1 LKMKRTT
8 LVMLFLLGVLLLSA
22 CSGNSRTIVNTW
34 PGLAA
39 DDARAYLSAGSH
51 VYAVDVKNGSEVW
64 RYPAEAD
71 NAMQF
76 YAVPVLTAD
85 GQLLVGSEGTGHAFF
100 SLNPETGKENWTEP
114 FTGAKGKWV
123 AAPLVFNERIY
134 APNTDGFL
142 YTLGMDGKQAADPI
156 ELGGALWSAPVTD
169 GQFIY
174 VASLDHHLHIIDP
187 ANGTTGD
194 PVDLGGAIPGSPAAT
209 EGGVYVGSFS
219 STVEI
224 VGANGQHESAA
235 TTTNWIWGSP
245 TLDGD
250 TLFYA
255 DLSGNVYSLDIP
267 SGSQNWG
274 AIQPDGP
281 IVANPLVMGDQIYF
295 ATEEGSFFALDRD
308 GKTLWQKTT
317 GGKIY
322 TTPVVSGT
330 LVLVAPYQGDFAI
343 AAYDGEGKQ
352 AWTFTPAK

>member
-1 LKMKRTT
+1 
-8 LVMLFLLGVLLLSA
+8 
-22 CSGNSRTIVNTW
+22 
-34 PGLAA
+34 
-39 DDARAYLSAGSH
+39 
-51 VYAVDVKNGSEVW
+51 
-64 RYPAEAD
+64 
-71 NAMQF
+71 
-76 YAVPVLTAD
+76 
-85 GQLLVGSEGTGHAFF
+85 
-100 SLNPETGKENWTEP
+100 
-114 FTGAKGKWV
+114 KWV